1 MVGRRHFILLHAQGY
16 KEGCVMICWAG
27 CVGQL
32 SRCSALGANDVQLS
46 SGRRQ
51 TWHTHIV
58 RCLPNLCEKK
68 DLTD

>member
-1 MVGRRHFILLHAQGY
+1 
-16 KEGCVMICWAG
+16 MICWAG